1 MSERQ
6 THTIDA
12 TDKVLG
18 RLAAQIAVLLRG
30 KHKPN
35 FVPYKDMG
43 DFVIVENV
51 NKLKFT
57 GKKIEQK
64 KYYRHSGYWG
74 GLKEIPLK
82 KLFAERPAEV
92 LRRAVYRM
100 LPKNKLRVKMI
111 KRLRIE
117 RSETPSP
124 MHR

>member
-1 MSERQ
+1 MQKLPRISNGVKRE

-30 KHKPN
+30 KHRPN

-82 KLFAERPAEV
+82 KLFAERPDEV
-92 LRRAVYRM
+92 LRKAVYRM
-100 LPKNKLRVKMI
+100 LPKNKLRAKMI
-111 KRLRIE
+111 KRLKIK
-117 RSETPSP
+117 
-124 MHR
+124 

>member
-1 MSERQ
+1 MQKLPRISNGVKRE

-30 KHKPN
+30 KHRPN

-57 GKKIEQK
+57 RKKIEQK

-82 KLFAERPAEV
+82 KLFAERPDEV
-92 LRRAVYRM
+92 LRKAVYRM
-100 LPKNKLRVKMI
+100 LPKNKLRAKMI
-111 KRLRIE
+111 KRLKIK
-117 RSETPSP
+117 
-124 MHR
+124 